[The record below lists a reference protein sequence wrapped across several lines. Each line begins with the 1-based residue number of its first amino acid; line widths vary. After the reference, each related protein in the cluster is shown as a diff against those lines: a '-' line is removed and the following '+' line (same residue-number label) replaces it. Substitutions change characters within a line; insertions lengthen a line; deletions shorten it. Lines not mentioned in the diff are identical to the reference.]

1 MSEPRKPAGALAGV
15 GRAYF
20 AVVRGLANALA
31 GVAGLAVL
39 FMMAVTCT
47 DVVLR
52 IFRRSLTGATDLV
65 TMAGAAAVA
74 FALPY
79 TTAVKGHVAI
89 EYFFHKLNRTGRTV
103 VDTLMRLVAMGMFSV
118 AAWESARMA
127 VKMRANNVL
136 SMTLEVPLF
145 WVPGVIAA
153 GCAVTVL
160 VVLGNL
166 LHPGREL
173 IKP

>member
-1 MSEPRKPAGALAGV
+1 
-15 GRAYF
+15 
-20 AVVRGLANALA
+20 
-31 GVAGLAVL
+31 
-39 FMMAVTCT
+39 
-47 DVVLR
+47 
-52 IFRRSLTGATDLV
+52 
-65 TMAGAAAVA
+65 MAGAAAVA